1 MSVDTCF
8 IKRRKD
14 IYNRKP
20 IVNVSGVGNKVTA
33 HATLRQATNPKQEEK
48 KRRRK
53 EKDSPPYNPSLV
65 SM

>member
-14 IYNRKP
+14 IYNRTP

-33 HATLRQATNPKQEEK
+33 HATLRQAEEK

>member
-14 IYNRKP
+14 IYNRTP

-48 KRRRK
+48 KGGERRRT
-53 EKDSPPYNPSLV
+53 LRLTTLA
-65 SM
+65 